1 MPTEVELTQTI
12 EAEFAQLEDAAAR
25 ENPSTI
31 EALRV
36 FGTYEQA
43 MHDYDAF
50 LAAFTSPPRFSITN
64 SSG

>member
-1 MPTEVELTQTI
+1 MPTEAELTKTI

-25 ENPSTI
+25 ENPTAI

-43 MHDYDAF
+43 MQDYDAF
-50 LAAFTSPPRFSITN
+50 LAVLNAPPRFTITN